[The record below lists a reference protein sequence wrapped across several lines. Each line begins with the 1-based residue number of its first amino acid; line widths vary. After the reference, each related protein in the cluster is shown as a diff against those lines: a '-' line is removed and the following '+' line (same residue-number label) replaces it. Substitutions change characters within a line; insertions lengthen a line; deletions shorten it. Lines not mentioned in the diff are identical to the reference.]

1 MPLQIRRRPRVDDSH
16 LPATLHP
23 LLRQIFASRGVEDP
37 ALLERSANQLLPPQR
52 LFGMAQA
59 VPLLAEALTA
69 QKRILIVGDF
79 DCDGATSS
87 ALCVLA
93 LRAMGGHHIDFLVPN
108 RFEFGYGLT
117 PEIVEL
123 AVACGAEFLIT
134 VDNGISSIAGVAAAK
149 AAGMQVLVTD
159 HHLPGHE
166 LPDADAIVNP
176 NQHGC
181 DFPSKSLAGV
191 GVAFYLMAA
200 LNTHLRQSGWYERQG
215 LRAPNVADYLDLVAL
230 GTVADVVALD
240 GNNRILVHQ
249 GLQRI
254 RAGRCRPGIH
264 ALVDVSGRDGRRLCA
279 ADLGFALGPR
289 LNAVGRLDDMSLGV
303 ACLLCDDINLARQ
316 FASEMD
322 SLNQERKEIEQGM
335 QQEALA
341 TLEQIRFRDGEVP
354 SGIVLHRNEWHQG
367 VVGLVASKVKEKYY
381 RPVIAFAESSETEL
395 KGSGRSIPG
404 VHLRDALELLDTRHP
419 GLMGKFGGH
428 AMAAGLTLPKA
439 NIEAFGRAFEAV
451 IGELVTP
458 ELLTGVLL
466 TDGELLPD
474 ELTLELAELIRA
486 SGPWGQAF
494 PEPLFDG
501 EFVLVQQRLVG
512 EKHLK
517 MMLTTDSGH
526 AVDAIAFGVD
536 LQRWPDASVKRVR
549 LVYRLDVN
557 EWRGNRSV
565 QLLVEHLEAA
575 GL

>member
-1 MPLQIRRRPRVDDSH
+1 VV
-16 LPATLHP
+16 AEV
-23 LLRQIFASRGVEDP
+23 AK
-37 ALLERSANQLLPPQR
+37 LEAD
-52 LFGMAQA
+52 
-59 VPLLAEALTA
+59 
-69 QKRILIVGDF
+69 I
-79 DCDGATSS
+79 
-87 ALCVLA
+87 
-93 LRAMGGHHIDFLVPN
+93 
-108 RFEFGYGLT
+108 
-117 PEIVEL
+117 
-123 AVACGAEFLIT
+123 LIT
-134 VDNGISSIAGVAAAK
+134 VDNGIASVDGVAAAQ
-149 AAGMQVLVTD
+149 ALGMTVLITD
-159 HHLPGHE
+159 HHLPGE
-166 LPDADAIVNP
+166 TLPATEVIVNP
-176 NQHGC
+176 NQPGC
-181 DFPSKSLAGV
+181 GFASKNLAGV
-191 GVAFYLMAA
+191 GVMFYVLMALRA
-200 LNTHLRQSGWYERQG
+200 ELRQRNAFASQHE
-215 LRAPNVADYLDLVAL
+215 PNLAQWLDIVAL

-254 RAGRCRPGIH
+254 RAGRCRPGIQ

>member
-1 MPLQIRRRPRVDDSH
+1 MPSSRRPIIVISLIGLAALAAYAWHVNRAPD
-16 LPATLHP
+16 PATAP
-23 LLRQIFASRGVEDP
+23 LTAAPASAAG
-37 ALLERSANQLLPPQR
+37 
-52 LFGMAQA
+52 GGGGAQA
-59 VPLLAEALTA
+59 APVVVETHIVQTRALADDVSA
-69 QKRILIVGDF
+69 VG
-79 DCDGATSS
+79 SLVS
-87 ALCVLA
+87 NESVVL
-93 LRAMGGHHIDFLVPN
+93 R
-108 RFEFGYGLT
+108 
-117 PEIVEL
+117 PE
-123 AVACGAEFLIT
+123 
-134 VDNGISSIAGVAAAK
+134 
-149 AAGMQVLVTD
+149 
-159 HHLPGHE
+159 
-166 LPDADAIVNP
+166 
-176 NQHGC
+176 
-181 DFPSKSLAGV
+181 
-191 GVAFYLMAA
+191 
-200 LNTHLRQSGWYERQG
+200 
-215 LRAPNVADYLDLVAL
+215 
-230 GTVADVVALD
+230 
-240 GNNRILVHQ
+240 
-249 GLQRI
+249 
-254 RAGRCRPGIH
+254 
-264 ALVDVSGRDGRRLCA
+264 VSGR
-279 ADLGFALGPR
+279 
-289 LNAVGRLDDMSLGV
+289 
-303 ACLLCDDINLARQ
+303 
-316 FASEMD
+316 
-322 SLNQERKEIEQGM
+322 IE
-335 QQEALA
+335 
-341 TLEQIRFRDGEVP
+341 TIRFRDGEVP

-381 RPVIAFAESSETEL
+381 RPVIAFAESSDTEL

-439 NIEAFGRAFEAV
+439 NIEAFGRAFETV
-451 IGELVTP
+451 ISELVTP

-474 ELTLELAELIRA
+474 ELSLELAELIRA

-517 MMLTTDSGH
+517 LMLTTDSGH

>member
-1 MPLQIRRRPRVDDSH
+1 MTLLIRRRPRVDDTH

-23 LLRQIFASRGVEDP
+23 LLRQILASRGVDDP
-37 ALLERSANQLLPPQR
+37 RLLERSASSLLSPHRLMGMEPAVDLLVTVLHAQR
-52 LFGMAQA
+52 
-59 VPLLAEALTA
+59 
-69 QKRILIVGDF
+69 RILIVGDF

-93 LRAMGGHHIDFLVPN
+93 LRAMGAQQVDFLVPN
-108 RFEFGYGLT
+108 RFEYGYGLT

-123 AVACGAEFLIT
+123 AVARGAELLIT

-166 LPDADAIVNP
+166 LPQADAIVNP
-176 NQHGC
+176 NQRGC
-181 DFPSKSLAGV
+181 DFDSKSLAGV

-200 LNTHLRQSGWYERQG
+200 LNTRLKQTGWFEARG
-215 LRAPNVADYLDLVAL
+215 LTAPNVADYLDLVAL

-254 RAGRCRPGIH
+254 RSGRCRPGIQ
-264 ALVDVSGRDGRRLCA
+264 ALIEVSRREARRLTA

-303 ACLLCDDINLARQ
+303 ACLLCDDIHLARQ
-316 FASEMD
+316 LATEMD

-354 SGIVLHRNEWHQG
+354 SGIVLHRNDWHQG

-419 GLMGKFGGH
+419 GIISKFGGH
-428 AMAAGLTLPKA
+428 AMAAGLSLPKDR
-439 NIEAFGRAFEAV
+439 IEVFRRAFEAV
-451 IGELVTP
+451 IAELVTP
-458 ELLTGVLL
+458 EILTGELL
-466 TDGELLPD
+466 TDGALQDD
-474 ELTLELAELIRA
+474 ELSLEMAELIRA
-486 SGPWGQAF
+486 AGPWGQAF

-517 MMLTTDSGH
+517 MMLTTDAGL
-526 AVDAIAFGVD
+526 AIDAIAFGVD
-536 LQRWPDASVKRVR
+536 VRRWPDASVKRVR
-549 LVYRLDVN
+549 LVYRLDIN
-557 EWRGNRSV
+557 EWRGNRNL
-565 QLLVEHLEAA
+565 QLLVEHLEAQ
-575 GL
+575 